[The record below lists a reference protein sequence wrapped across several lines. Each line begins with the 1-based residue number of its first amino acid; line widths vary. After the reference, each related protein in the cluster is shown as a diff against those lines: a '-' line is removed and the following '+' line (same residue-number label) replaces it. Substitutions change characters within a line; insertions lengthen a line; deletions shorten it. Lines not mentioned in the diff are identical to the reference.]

1 MVFIGDKE
9 YTPEEYLEM
18 RRREQAEMFARYEA
32 EEQARKA
39 EREEAARLIRQL
51 GAAYTEYVNFLEAHP
66 HLRPEAGGDPAS
78 DQDQLFYEKLRQNL
92 GHADEAPRCTHI
104 KADGIRC
111 GSPRMKTGAF
121 CYTHEQMLK
130 ARGEFRM
137 PAIDDANGIQLALM
151 QVAQAML
158 DGRITDKHAGKLLY
172 TLQNAAFNVPRVTF
186 HQSPKEMVVEVP
198 EPAAPVAPPPCALLP
213 CAPSSC
219 ASLSCASPSSAP
231 PPAAFRYDLIDED
244 LKLKLFA
251 IGDELDRRARES
263 AAGGQSPEAGS
274 RTG

>member
-1 MVFIGDKE
+1 MVWIGDKE
-9 YTPEEYLEM
+9 YTPEAYQEM
-18 RRREQAEMFARYEA
+18 RDREDAEMLARYEA
-32 EEQARKA
+32 EEIARKA

-66 HLRPEAGGDPAS
+66 QLRPEANGDPAS

-92 GHADEAPRCTHI
+92 GHADDAPRCTHI

-111 GSPRMKTGAF
+111 GSPRMKTGAL
-121 CYTHEQMLK
+121 CYTHEQMMK
-130 ARGEFRM
+130 ARPGEFRM

-158 DGRITDKHAGKLLY
+158 DGRISDKHAGKLLY
-172 TLQNAAFNVPRVTF
+172 SLQTAAGNVPRVTF

-198 EPAAPVAPPPCALLP
+198 EPAPPGDPQPAPLPNGLAPRGNGPID
-213 CAPSSC
+213 
-219 ASLSCASPSSAP
+219 
-231 PPAAFRYDLIDED
+231 YDLIDED

-251 IGDELDRRARES
+251 IGDEIDRRAREK
-263 AAGGQSPEAGS
+263 ALQKKVFDN
-274 RTG
+274 TC